1 LAGTLGDLLPRWY
14 AELGGDPKEL
24 RLVVLEQ
31 MSEILRGDINDRV
44 RGVARESL
52 PQHPIPV
59 ELRLEHTATAVYPDR
74 VECDYQGR
82 TETIPTATVL
92 WTAGITTHPL
102 IRSLPLTDEQ
112 RDRLGRPLVMP
123 TLQLPDFPEVFAG
136 GDCAAEEQQ
145 ALPPL
150 AQVAYQEGDAI
161 AHNLKAL
168 SAGETPTPASV
179 KLRGSLL
186 KLGLG
191 ESVVNLFEK
200 FAVSGQ
206 TGHLIRQAT
215 YLQLLPTPVH
225 NFKATTE
232 WLVDEI
238 FQRHTSDRLA
248 SLGEQ

>member
-1 LAGTLGDLLPRWY
+1 
-14 AELGGDPKEL
+14 
-24 RLVVLEQ
+24 
-31 MSEILRGDINDRV
+31 
-44 RGVARESL
+44 
-52 PQHPIPV
+52 
-59 ELRLEHTATAVYPDR
+59 
-74 VECDYQGR
+74 
-82 TETIPTATVL
+82 
-92 WTAGITTHPL
+92 
-102 IRSLPLTDEQ
+102 
-112 RDRLGRPLVMP
+112 
-123 TLQLPDFPEVFAG
+123 
-136 GDCAAEEQQ
+136 
-145 ALPPL
+145 
-150 AQVAYQEGDAI
+150 
-161 AHNLKAL
+161 
-168 SAGETPTPASV
+168 
-179 KLRGSLL
+179 LL

>member
-1 LAGTLGDLLPRWY
+1 MLIKCVP
-14 AELGGDPKEL
+14 
-24 RLVVLEQ
+24 
-31 MSEILRGDINDRV
+31 INDRV

-52 PQHPIPV
+52 SRHPIPV
-59 ELRLEHTATAVYPDR
+59 ELRLEHTVTAVYPNR
-74 VECDYQGR
+74 VECDYQER

-102 IRSLPLTDEQ
+102 IRSLPLTDKQ
-112 RDRLGRPLVMP
+112 RDRLGRPLVTP
-123 TLQLPDFPEVFAG
+123 TLQLLDFPEVFAG

-168 SAGETPTPASV
+168 SAGETPTPATV

-248 SLGEQ
+248 SLSEQ